1 MVSHK
6 HNQPFYEIHFSELKN
21 DNINVLSF
29 EGKEKISELFEYEI
43 RIISDDPALES
54 SKILN
59 KSAAFIFNRGE
70 EDPFKI
76 HGIISHFEQYG
87 KSNEYA
93 FYKVRLVPKLWRLNL
108 IFQNEVYQVLDIR
121 ELIQMIFFDAGLS
134 GSDFKFDLKNSY
146 PRNEY
151 MVQYRETNFNFLNR
165 RLEHYGIYYYFD
177 HKNEKDIVVFT
188 DTNQKLP
195 KIESNDPI
203 GLILTKIR

>member
-1 MVSHK
+1 MVSYK

-43 RIISDDPALES
+43 RIISDDPALDS

-93 FYKVRLVPKLWRLNL
+93 FYKVVLVPKLWRLNL
-108 IFQNEVYQVLDIR
+108 IFQNEVYQDLDIQ
-121 ELIQMIFFDAGLS
+121 ELIQMIFYDAGLS
-134 GSDFKFDLKNSY
+134 GSDFKY
-146 PRNEY
+146 
-151 MVQYRETNFNFLNR
+151 
-165 RLEHYGIYYYFD
+165 
-177 HKNEKDIVVFT
+177 
-188 DTNQKLP
+188 
-195 KIESNDPI
+195 
-203 GLILTKIR
+203 